1 MFSAA
6 TPILWLNA
14 VDNNFEYGTAGSAES
29 SLDPEMVLF
38 LAHPEECS
46 PFFQRPSH
54 IANYSVAETG
64 PTLSRSMIHTLLRT
78 LEESA
83 STQSKSSFP
92 RSFHRA
98 YASLSAELDSPDC

>member
-64 PTLSRSMIHTLLRT
+64 PTLSRSMISYSTSDFGGICFYT
-78 LEESA
+78 IEE
-83 STQSKSSFP
+83 Q
-92 RSFHRA
+92 
-98 YASLSAELDSPDC
+98 LSAIFS